1 MTKAENP
8 RRAPILDGRLSTAMA
23 LAGRVDSFA
32 DIGADHGRLSAAML
46 LNDHARHAL
55 VADIS
60 PCSLEKARGLIAR
73 LGLNDRVTFAVADG
87 LDALGGSAVDLAFIL
102 GMGGD
107 TLSGILR
114 RGRPRLRGAAL
125 VLGAHTA
132 LPLVRETICQIGYRI
147 RQEAVVHDSGRDYV
161 LMRCTPAQKN
171 EPAYTEVECLLGPV
185 LMRECP
191 PGWLAVL
198 KRRKRLLTQEI
209 EAMRAARLQKD
220 AERLAHSVRE
230 LSYVEACL
238 RRYEQPSSE

>member
-8 RRAPILDGRLSTAMA
+8 RRAPILDGRLSAAMA

-46 LNDHARHAL
+46 LSGYARRAL

-60 PCSLEKARGLIAR
+60 PYALEKARQRIAR
-73 LGLNDRVTFAVADG
+73 LALDDRATFAVADG
-87 LDALGGSAVDLAFIL
+87 LDALGDSAVDLAFIL

-114 RGRPRLRGAAL
+114 RGQHRLHGAAL
-125 VLGAHTA
+125 VLGAHTG
-132 LPLVRETICQIGYRI
+132 LPLVRATLCQIGYRI
-147 RQEAVVHDSGRDYV
+147 RREVVAHDAGRDYV
-161 LMRCTPAQKN
+161 LMRCTPALPG
-171 EPAYTEVECLLGPV
+171 EPAYTEAERLLGPM

-191 PGWLAVL
+191 QGWLPVL
-198 KRRKRLLTQEI
+198 KRRKRLLTQGI
-209 EAMRAARLQKD
+209 EAMQAARLEKD
-220 AERLAHSVRE
+220 AQRLALSLRE

-238 RRYEQPSSE
+238 RRYEPPVNE

>member
-1 MTKAENP
+1 MRGTP
-8 RRAPILDGRLSTAMA
+8 WLPI
-23 LAGRVDSFA
+23 
-32 DIGADHGRLSAAML
+32 SA
-46 LNDHARHAL
+46 
-55 VADIS
+55 

-114 RGRPRLRGAAL
+114 RGQPRLRGAAL

-132 LPLVRETICQIGYRI
+132 LPLVRQTLCQIGYRI

-161 LMRCTPAQKN
+161 LMRCTPAQKD
-171 EPAYTEVECLLGPV
+171 EPAYTEAECLLGPV

-238 RRYEQPSSE
+238 RRYEQPSNE